1 MSSSSSPFVFSNYIA
16 EEFFDDND
24 KIEASGMAI
33 APDQSHLIIVCDESR
48 ILFINLLDPDNTDSH
63 CLVDKLDGKDM
74 LEFGT
79 DLEGEFFLHIPTLLL
94 SLCA

>member
-1 MSSSSSPFVFSNYIA
+1 MSSSSSPFVFSNYMA
-16 EEFFDDND
+16 EDFFDDND

-33 APDQSHLIIVCDESR
+33 APDQSHLVIVGDESR

-79 DLEGEFFLHIPTLLL
+79 DLEGEFFLHIPTFLL